1 MKTMGAYIDKT
12 QVLTHLEK
20 RLSYFILAEEYEFEP
35 DLSEE
40 SRVRL
45 VREYR
50 ALMKYV
56 SQMPTH
62 CVMPNL
68 GVERREPFD

>member
-1 MKTMGAYIDKT
+1 MKITGAYIDKT

-56 SQMPTH
+56 SQMPTWSDESR
-62 CVMPNL
+62 L
-68 GVERREPFD
+68 TEGLER